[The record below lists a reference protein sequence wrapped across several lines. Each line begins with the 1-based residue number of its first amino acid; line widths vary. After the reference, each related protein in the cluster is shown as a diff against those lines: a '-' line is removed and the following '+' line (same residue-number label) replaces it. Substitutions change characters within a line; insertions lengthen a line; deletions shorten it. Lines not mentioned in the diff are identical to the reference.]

1 MKDSIY
7 VDGKSLPRKAPPRL
21 YFMVNKPK
29 GYICSNP
36 PQQEVSSSRSFS
48 PQSPKPS
55 GRDSRSGGKTRPG
68 RVEGSGFSDDSSDSS
83 RSSGSGSGGE
93 GGGIERTAV
102 GLVEEYLKVWEKRNP
117 GIPRPRLFTVG
128 RLDVQ
133 TTGLLLVT
141 NDGNFAQQIA
151 HPSAGLTKEY
161 VLTVQGP
168 VTKRQ
173 LATMAAGTDVDGVL
187 CTPVALDL
195 VTDSDNKGGGGGG
208 GGGKGRERVRVVVA
222 EGRNREVR
230 RLAEAAGLEVLGL
243 KRVRIG
249 SLRLPRDLGV
259 GKYKALKAV
268 DVERLLKE
276 KI

>member
-1 MKDSIY
+1 
-7 VDGKSLPRKAPPRL
+7 
-21 YFMVNKPK
+21 
-29 GYICSNP
+29 
-36 PQQEVSSSRSFS
+36 
-48 PQSPKPS
+48 
-55 GRDSRSGGKTRPG
+55 
-68 RVEGSGFSDDSSDSS
+68 
-83 RSSGSGSGGE
+83 
-93 GGGIERTAV
+93 
-102 GLVEEYLKVWEKRNP
+102 
-117 GIPRPRLFTVG
+117 
-128 RLDVQ
+128 
-133 TTGLLLVT
+133 
-141 NDGNFAQQIA
+141 
-151 HPSAGLTKEY
+151 
-161 VLTVQGP
+161 
-168 VTKRQ
+168 
-173 LATMAAGTDVDGVL
+173 MAAGTDVDGVL

>member
-29 GYICSNP
+29 GYICSNA

-55 GRDSRSGGKTRPG
+55 GRERSSGGKSRPE
-68 RVEGSGFSDDSSDSS
+68 RVEGSGFRDESSDSS
-83 RSSGSGSGGE
+83 SGGSGGSGGG
-93 GGGIERTAV
+93 GGGIEKTAIS
-102 GLVEEYLKVWEKRNP
+102 LVEEYLKVWEKRNP

-195 VTDSDNKGGGGGG
+195 VTDSDNKGGGGS
-208 GGGKGRERVRVVVA
+208 GGKGRERVRVVVA

-259 GKYKALKAV
+259 GKYKALKSI

-276 KI
+276 KM